1 MALRDYTTEVLGS
14 KASLRV
20 LKTLLRYRGKIFTI
34 RELARTAG
42 ISHPETSKV
51 VRELEKRGIVNLQ
64 PVGRAHQVS
73 LNEKSY
79 ILKSVVEPVF
89 RAEKS
94 TVSSLISTI
103 KPYFKDK
110 RISSVAIF
118 GSVARGLEK
127 DTSDI
132 DLLVIADDRE
142 FANERISRASLAA
155 VSKFGFALSPLIMNR
170 TRFIRERNKDLEKS
184 ILESYTTVCGK
195 DLREVVKDGKVAR

>member
-20 LKTLLRYRGKIFTI
+20 LKTLLRYSGKIFTI
-34 RELARTAG
+34 RELARNAG

-51 VRELEKRGIVNLQ
+51 VRELEKRGVVNLQ
-64 PVGRAHQVS
+64 PVGRAHLVT

-79 ILKSVVEPVF
+79 ILKSVVAPVF

-132 DLLVIADDRE
+132 DLLVIADDKE

-155 VSKFGFALSPLIMNR
+155 VSKFGFALSPLIMSR

-195 DLREVVKDGKVAR
+195 DLREVVKDGKVAG